1 MLECHKTTE
10 DEKRIICEWKYDGE
24 YAIYNSI
31 PYEKQVETQRG
42 FANPKNNFYS
52 FCDGATLVGYINLI
66 EKDSEVIFGIGVNP
80 AYCNQGNP
88 SVWKS
93 GLGIYER
100 SGAMNMR
107 DSVLLVNLSGK

>member
-10 DEKRIICEWKYDGE
+10 DEKRINCEWKYDGE

-52 FCDGATLVGYINLI
+52 FC
-66 EKDSEVIFGIGVNP
+66 E
-80 AYCNQGNP
+80 
-88 SVWKS
+88 
-93 GLGIYER
+93 
-100 SGAMNMR
+100 
-107 DSVLLVNLSGK
+107 

>member
-42 FANPKNNFYS
+42 FANPKNNYYS

-80 AYCNQGNP
+80 AYCNQGFGKKICRQA
-88 SVWKS
+88 SCR
-93 GLGIYER
+93 LG
-100 SGAMNMR
+100 
-107 DSVLLVNLSGK
+107 

>member
-42 FANPKNNFYS
+42 FANPKNNYYDVSYVCETS
-52 FCDGATLVGYINLI
+52 FQ
-66 EKDSEVIFGIGVNP
+66 EK
-80 AYCNQGNP
+80 
-88 SVWKS
+88 
-93 GLGIYER
+93 GLGRTRAQHVYEKLGFHR
-100 SGAMNMR
+100 VRIHENSWKNQLGELQSSI
-107 DSVLLVNLSGK
+107 DYELKPDDFIDFSK